1 MSEDRYEGLG
11 LSSEEL
17 AAIDDELDDSADL
30 TDDGDDAA
38 DDDTDEVAVQA
49 EESTEPE
56 KEAEAEAEPEKA
68 EAAPVEEAVPQ
79 QQEDVQAP
87 MASPL
92 DDLNAELATI
102 KQKFDD
108 GDISIDEYID
118 ERDRISRAIVKA
130 ELKAE
135 IASDEVAKSWE
146 RSQSDFLKQNGYL
159 RENDIVYDAF
169 AMQVNKILQ
178 TPKSRSMTDEEVLA
192 AAKQKVD
199 AAFGRAPEPHKKSES
214 PVKKA
219 KSEAADTSRVPQSL
233 RGIPVAEPHDVDGSK
248 FAYLDKLSGVEF
260 EAAIAKLSSDDAA
273 RWARSQ

>member
-30 TDDGDDAA
+30 TDDGDDA
-38 DDDTDEVAVQA
+38 DDDDADEVAAQA
-49 EESTEPE
+49 EESAEPE
-56 KEAEAEAEPEKA
+56 KEAEAEPEKA
-68 EAAPVEEAVPQ
+68 EPAEVAPVEEVVPK
-79 QQEDVQAP
+79 QQEVP

>member
-1 MSEDRYEGLG
+1 MSEDKYEGLG
-11 LSSEEL
+11 LSPEEL
-17 AAIDDELDDSADL
+17 TAIDDELDDSADL
-30 TDDGDDAA
+30 TDDGDDTEG
-38 DDDTDEVAVQA
+38 DDADEVAAQA
-49 EESTEPE
+49 EEAAEPE
-56 KEAEAEAEPEKA
+56 RDAEPEKAAPA
-68 EAAPVEEAVPQ
+68 EAAPVEEVTRQ
-79 QQEDVQAP
+79 QDAP
-87 MASPL
+87 SVSPL
-92 DDLNAELATI
+92 DGLNAELATI

-118 ERDRISRAIVKA
+118 ERDRISRSIVKA

-146 RSQSDFLKQNGYL
+146 RSQNDFLKQNGYL

-192 AAKQKVD
+192 TAKQKVD

>member
-30 TDDGDDAA
+30 TDDGYDA
-38 DDDTDEVAVQA
+38 DDDAEEVVVQA
-49 EESTEPE
+49 EDAAEPE
-56 KEAEAEAEPEKA
+56 QEAEPEKA
-68 EAAPVEEAVPQ
+68 APAESDPVEEVVPQ
-79 QQEDVQAP
+79 QQEAP
-87 MASPL
+87 RVSPL
-92 DDLNAELATI
+92 DGLNAELATI

-146 RSQSDFLKQNGYL
+146 RSQSDFLKQNVYL

-178 TPKSRSMTDEEVLA
+178 TPKSRSMTDDEVLA

-219 KSEAADTSRVPQSL
+219 KAEAADTSRVPQSL

>member
-79 QQEDVQAP
+79 QQEDVQ
-87 MASPL
+87 ASPL

-219 KSEAADTSRVPQSL
+219 KAEAADTSRVPQSL

>member
-1 MSEDRYEGLG
+1 M
-11 LSSEEL
+11 
-17 AAIDDELDDSADL
+17 
-30 TDDGDDAA
+30 
-38 DDDTDEVAVQA
+38 
-49 EESTEPE
+49 
-56 KEAEAEAEPEKA
+56 
-68 EAAPVEEAVPQ
+68 PQ
-79 QQEDVQAP
+79 QQEAP
-87 MASPL
+87 RVSQL
-92 DDLNAELATI
+92 DGLNAELATI

-118 ERDRISRAIVKA
+118 ERDRISRTIVKA

-178 TPKSRSMTDEEVLA
+178 TPKSRSMTDDEVLA
-192 AAKQKVD
+192 TAKQKVD

>member
-30 TDDGDDAA
+30 TDDGDDA
-38 DDDTDEVAVQA
+38 DDDDADEVAAQT

-56 KEAEAEAEPEKA
+56 KEAEAEPEKA
-68 EAAPVEEAVPQ
+68 EPAEVAPVEEVVPK
-79 QQEDVQAP
+79 QQEVP

-178 TPKSRSMTDEEVLA
+178 TPKSRSMTDEEVLTT
-192 AAKQKVD
+192 AKQKVD

>member
-30 TDDGDDAA
+30 TDDGDA
-38 DDDTDEVAVQA
+38 DDDDADEVAAQA

-56 KEAEAEAEPEKA
+56 KEAEAETENAAPA
-68 EAAPVEEAVPQ
+68 EAAPVEEVVPK
-79 QQEDVQAP
+79 QQEVP

-146 RSQSDFLKQNGYL
+146 RSQSDFLKQNEYL

-192 AAKQKVD
+192 TAKQKVD